1 MDNRTS
7 VDDHTLVYFVRISY
21 DFETKKWYQTN
32 SDESFNFTLE
42 VPIKGLGT
50 IDVNL
55 KNINFDNL
63 LKDWWRQQM
72 VIPVYPI
79 IFDRLYAGIFLVYAS
94 P

>member
-32 SDESFNFTLE
+32 SDESLNFTLE

-50 IDVNL
+50 IDVV
-55 KNINFDNL
+55 K
-63 LKDWWRQQM
+63 
-72 VIPVYPI
+72 
-79 IFDRLYAGIFLVYAS
+79 
-94 P
+94 